1 MAGPLPLTF
10 AHLWSLKCT
19 SVAWYQTAMC
29 IYIARSSVCAHGGG
43 VWWSSINPQDAH
55 YTCAMCTYWSW
66 FPLVGGGRGW
76 RDSFVYMYK
85 AHLRWSY
92 MYIYQFLS
100 SFLLRLSTVALPWG
114 RCWTGTGWQLP
125 STTSPSRNHLT
136 GRFSV
141 RRHWTGRSWSTSR
154 RPLRTSTTLSLSMVH
169 MLVSAST

>member
-19 SVAWYQTAMC
+19 GIAWYQTAMC
-29 IYIARSSVCAHGGG
+29 IYIVRSSGCAHGGG
-43 VWWSSINPQDAH
+43 CLVVLYQSSRCTL
-55 YTCAMCTYWSW
+55 YMCYVHILE
-66 FPLVGGGRGW
+66 LVSPGWGW

-169 MLVSAST
+169 ILVSANT